1 MIHSPTAV
9 RRLIWPGVMTLV
21 MLVVLIG
28 LGTWQIERMQW
39 KDQVLADVARAEAS
53 PPNPLTA
60 NPKPFARVQV
70 SGRLRPDL
78 TALFGAEVRTLSR
91 GPEMGAR
98 LITVLER
105 DNALPILIDRGWA
118 PTKQVR
124 PLDQPAEEASIDGF
138 VHPGDTASWFSATDD
153 VAGRRFYTLDPKVIA
168 AALGLPRAEPF
179 VIVALGP
186 APAAGW
192 PDPAK
197 HLPQP
202 PNNHLVYAVT
212 WYGFAITLV
221 VIFIVWARKGL
232 RA

>member
-1 MIHSPTAV
+1 MIQSPTAL
-9 RRLIWPGVMTLV
+9 RRLIWPGLTTLL

-28 LGTWQIERMQW
+28 LGTWQVARMQW
-39 KDQVLADVARAEAS
+39 KDQILAEITRAEAS

-70 SGRLRPDL
+70 TGRLRPAP
-78 TALFGAEVRTLSR
+78 TALFGAEVRTVQR

-98 LITVLER
+98 LIAILDR
-105 DNALPILIDRGWA
+105 GDAPPILIDRGWV
-118 PTKQVR
+118 PTKHDR
-124 PLDQPAEEASIDGF
+124 PIDQPETEVTIDGF
-138 VHPGDTASWFSATDD
+138 VHPGDTASLFSATDD
-153 VAGRRFYTLDPKVIA
+153 IAERRFYTLDAKVIA

-186 APAAGW
+186 APAGGW

-202 PNNHLVYAVT
+202 PNNHLVYALT
-212 WYGFAITLV
+212 WYGFAVTLV
-221 VIFIVWARKGL
+221 VIFIVWTRKGL